1 MQWAAVRTHS
11 SEMMVPPQKNML
23 SMKSATCQGYSW
35 GVTSSPPTILV
46 AFDCPQFGTAFV
58 PLTAGGL
65 GAATLL
71 KDANGLALGLGVT
84 VG

>member
-1 MQWAAVRTHS
+1 MQWAAVRTQS

-23 SMKSATCQGYSW
+23 SMKSPTCQGYSW
-35 GVTSSPPTILV
+35 GVTSFPPTILV
-46 AFDCPQFGTAFV
+46 DFDFDCPQLGTAFV

-71 KDANGLALGLGVT
+71 KAANGLAR
-84 VG
+84 